1 MITTRRRVAPGCRIL
16 WKWTLADGCANLT
29 EALRVKSAPALL
41 VTNLPDVRY
50 LTGFTGSNA
59 ALVVLAGSR
68 KSARLF
74 TDGRYT
80 AQAQQQVQ
88 GATVRIAPKSAL
100 AEACAY
106 AAESGAATCGFD
118 RTHTTVATFAA
129 MRSAVRKAGGSSAF
143 FRPLDG
149 AVEQL
154 RVIKDSA
161 EVDCMRRAA
170 ALTGSLYEGML
181 SWMEVGMRERDIA
194 TELEHR
200 ARLAGAE
207 AMSFETIVAAG
218 ERGSMPHA
226 RATDAAIKAG
236 DLMTLDFGI
245 VFDGYCSDMTRTV
258 AFGFDGGPVPPKQRT
273 RWAEQR
279 DVFEAVLAAQ
289 KAAVAAVR
297 ADVSCGEIDDAA
309 RSILTSAGWAKQFS
323 HSTGHGVGLEIH
335 EGPRVAKGQKT
346 KLEAGMVIT
355 IEPGVYLPSRFGVRI
370 EDSVLVTAT
379 GCEVLTP
386 VHKGWLEL

>member
-1 MITTRRRVAPGCRIL
+1 M
-16 WKWTLADGCANLT
+16 
-29 EALRVKSAPALL
+29 KSAPALL

-129 MRSAVRKAGGSSAF
+129 MRSAVRKAAGSSAF

-161 EVDCMRRAA
+161 EVDCIRRAA

-181 SWMEVGMRERDIA
+181 SWMEAGMRERDIA

-218 ERGSMPHA
+218 ERGGMPHA

-236 DLMTLDFGI
+236 DLLTLDFGI
-245 VFDGYCSDMTRTV
+245 VLDGYCSDMTRTV
-258 AFGFDGGPVPPKQRT
+258 AFGFGDGPSRRSSGRAGLSSATSLRRCWPHRKPRL
-273 RWAEQR
+273 R
-279 DVFEAVLAAQ
+279 
-289 KAAVAAVR
+289 AVR
-297 ADVSCGEIDDAA
+297 AGVTCGAVDDAA

-355 IEPGVYLPSRFGVRI
+355 IEPGVYLPGRFGIRI
-370 EDSVLVTAT
+370 EDTVLVTAT